1 MITPMLSTSGLTS
14 IFAGVFIIVGFS
26 FIANYYLTRKG
37 KELNDKG
44 YYNLY
49 TVTHKLGA
57 ALLLL
62 ATVSAAL
69 NGSFAVAATALWML
83 LSYVAL
89 GYYMPVNASGD
100 EEEINVMGICAL
112 GAVPKPD
119 GTMPKFPG
127 GGKLQ
132 QVPAVVAAL
141 TLSFMLVFFGA
152 LCSVIACF
160 AA

>member
-1 MITPMLSTSGLTS
+1 MITAMLSTSGLTS
-14 IFAGVFIIVGFS
+14 IFAGVFIIAGFS

-44 YYNLY
+44 YYRLY
-49 TVTHKLGA
+49 AVTHKLGV

-62 ATVSAAL
+62 ATLSAAL

-127 GGKLQ
+127 GGELQ
-132 QVPAVVAAL
+132 QVPAVVASL

-152 LCSVIACF
+152 LCAVIACF

>member
-1 MITPMLSTSGLTS
+1 MVTPMFSTPMLTS
-14 IFAGVFIIVGFS
+14 IFAGVFIVIGFS
-26 FIANYYLTRKG
+26 FIARYYLIRRG
-37 KELNDKG
+37 EQSEGND
-44 YYNLY
+44 YYNFY

-57 ALLLL
+57 ALLLI
-62 ATVSAAL
+62 ATVAAAL

-132 QVPAVVAAL
+132 QVPAVVASL